1 MSNQDLKLALEIAA
15 KVSGRDDISA
25 MTKEVSNIGPVSEK
39 VSKEASALAGKL
51 DELASKRELIDNFN
65 QSAEALKL
73 LEAAAA
79 ASKAKLDA
87 LKQSENS
94 TSSTAQ
100 QLAEKERLLAAEVK
114 QLESQLIRQAATHTK
129 LDTALRQNNVNVSSL
144 ASEQNR
150 LQAEINQTVDKT
162 AQLGQRMTGVSSS
175 AATFGGQVARL
186 TGQLV
191 AMAGVYFGINKITES
206 IKEMF
211 SQGDKAELLQ
221 TQMNAVMGS
230 IEAGQSATKWI
241 QEFARKTPLQLDEV
255 TQTFTRMKA
264 FGLDPMDG
272 SLQAVVDQSYKLG
285 KGFEGVQSV
294 SLALGQAWAK
304 QKLQGDEILQLVEAG
319 VPAWDL
325 LSKATGKNTYEL
337 QRLSEQG
344 ALGRDVIKQL
354 IDEIGRSSSG
364 AAAANMGTLSGLI
377 SNAKDNID
385 LFYRKVAES
394 GALDWLKNQL
404 SSLNSEVQKMAEDG
418 RLDKYAKQI
427 SDFLVKTGES
437 AKGFILNIG
446 SSFDGVINATNV
458 TFQGFRIIFNT
469 FTLAIKAAATA
480 AMVPLL
486 GFAKMLDGMAAA
498 AGALGLDSLA
508 GKLRFASGAIK
519 AEFDAFAAAAKED
532 MGDIADASSKLAGDH
547 KTATNAMKDAMQGA
561 SDKSDQTS
569 KNIINNS
576 NEVKEAAAGSADK
589 VGEFFSKLGIDAEQA
604 SGRVGTAVN
613 EIHDGLNLIMEK
625 GNVAGS
631 AIAEALSKG
640 FNSAKNKAE
649 IDLLLKD
656 MEKMHST
663 GQLVGDAYAESLGKA
678 TDAAK
683 KLSATNAEG
692 MKPTFRT

>member
-1 MSNQDLKLALEIAA
+1 MSNQNLKLALEIAA

-39 VSKEASALAGKL
+39 VSQKANVLAEKL
-51 DELASKRELIDNFN
+51 DELSSKRDLIDNFN
-65 QSAEALKL
+65 KSAAALRL
-73 LEAAAA
+73 LEVATA

-87 LKQSENS
+87 LKQSEDS
-94 TSSTAQ
+94 AGTASDQ
-100 QLAEKERLLAAEVK
+100 FAEKERMLAGEVK
-114 QLESQLIRQAATHTK
+114 QLESQLMRQSATHTK
-129 LDTALRQNNVNVSSL
+129 LDTALRQNNINVSSL

-150 LQAEINQTVDKT
+150 LQLEINQTVDRT

-175 AATFGGQVARL
+175 AETFGGKVASITTRL
-186 TGQLV
+186 L
-191 AMAGVYFGINKITES
+191 AMAGAYFGINKITES

-230 IEAGQSATKWI
+230 IESGEAATKWI

-255 TQTFTRMKA
+255 TQTFTRLKA

-285 KGFEGVQSV
+285 KGFEGVQQV

-354 IDEIGRSSSG
+354 MDEIGKG
-364 AAAANMGTLSGLI
+364 AAGSAAANMGTLSGLV
-377 SNAKDNID
+377 SNARDNID

-394 GALDWLKNQL
+394 GALDWLKDQL
-404 SSLNSEVQKMAEDG
+404 SSLNNEVQKMVDDG

-437 AKGFILNIG
+437 TKGFILNIG
-446 SSFDGVINATNV
+446 GSFDGLINAT
-458 TFQGFRIIFNT
+458 TFTIQGLRILFNT
-469 FTLAIKAAATA
+469 FTLSIKAAATA

-498 AGALGLDSLA
+498 AEALHLDGLA

-532 MGDIADASSKLAGDH
+532 MGDIADASSKLAGEH
-547 KTATNAMKDAMQGA
+547 KTATNAMKDSMQDA

-569 KNIINNS
+569 QKN
-576 NEVKEAAAGSADK
+576 
-589 VGEFFSKLGIDAEQA
+589 
-604 SGRVGTAVN
+604 
-613 EIHDGLNLIMEK
+613 
-625 GNVAGS
+625 
-631 AIAEALSKG
+631 
-640 FNSAKNKAE
+640 NK
-649 IDLLLKD
+649 
-656 MEKMHST
+656 
-663 GQLVGDAYAESLGKA
+663 
-678 TDAAK
+678 
-683 KLSATNAEG
+683 
-692 MKPTFRT
+692 